1 MDYYTIVERYYN
13 YIKYDGTR
21 MYSKEKVAKFVEYGK
36 LTKEQYKEIVG
47 EDYDKAAIS
56 TEKTKSQI

>member
-36 LTKEQYKEIVG
+36 LTKEQYKTIVG
-47 EDYDKAAIS
+47 EDYDKLETS
-56 TEKTKSQI
+56 PGETTTQV